1 MTLEL
6 QALAVVQGHAP
17 MFPPLTLT
25 VPSGQVATVMGP
37 SGVGKSTLL
46 DAIGGHLAAGF
57 RVTGKVKLDGRDVTA
72 LPAEARRIGL
82 LFQDALLFP
91 HLSVGGNLAF
101 GLPRG
106 VRGAARQAAVAQAL
120 ADAGL
125 AGFADRDP
133 ATLSGGQRARVALMR
148 ALLAEPEAL
157 LLDEPFSRL
166 DASLRAEIRA
176 FTFAQIRAR
185 GIPALLVTHDEQD
198 AVAAGGAVVHLS
210 PAAGPA

>member
-6 QALAVVQGHAP
+6 RALSVQQGDGP
-17 MFPPLTLT
+17 LFPPLSLT

-46 DAIGGHLAAGF
+46 DAIGGHLASGF
-57 RVTGKVKLDGRDVTA
+57 RVTGQVLLDGRDVTV

-101 GLPRG
+101 GLPRHT
-106 VRGAARQAAVAQAL
+106 RGAARLAVVAQAL

-125 AGFADRDP
+125 EGFADRDP
-133 ATLSGGQRARVALMR
+133 ATLSGGQRTRVALMR

-166 DASLRAEIRA
+166 DASLRADIRA
-176 FTFAQIRAR
+176 FTFAQIHAR
-185 GIPALLVTHDEQD
+185 GIPALMVTHDEQD

-210 PAAGPA
+210 PASGPA